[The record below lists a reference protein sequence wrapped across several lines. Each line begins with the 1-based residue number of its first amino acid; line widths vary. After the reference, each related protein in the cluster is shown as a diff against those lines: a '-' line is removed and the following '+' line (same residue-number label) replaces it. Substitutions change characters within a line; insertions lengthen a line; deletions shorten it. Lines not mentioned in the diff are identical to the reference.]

1 VGPDELAALLT
12 AEGRALV
19 DSLTPYDEAG
29 ALAAG
34 ESARRRGH
42 PADRVAA
49 AQSQARLRTRARL
62 RFGPGA
68 DRLWWSADTLEQATR
83 PAVAARRA
91 ARFAAALPPGSLVA
105 DLGCGAGSDTW
116 ALAAAGLRVLAVDH
130 DPLAAGLAAANAVE
144 RGLGDRV
151 EVRCGDVRDVDL
163 SSVDAW
169 FADPARRAGGRRVLD
184 PEGWSPPWSW
194 VVAAAAAAPAG
205 MAKVAPGIDHA
216 AIPSGATAE
225 WVSEGGDLL
234 EACVAWGPLADPVV
248 RRRAV
253 LLPGEHVLDD
263 SGGVPEPPLG
273 PPGAYLLEPGPAVIR
288 AGLVSVVAAE
298 LDGWLLDPRIAYI
311 AADAAGAT
319 PFATRYEVLGEAPF
333 GLKPLR
339 AHLRGLG
346 YGDVVVKK
354 RGVAVDPEELR
365 RRLRLGGGSPTA
377 TLVLTRTDAG
387 PLALLVRPG

>member
-1 VGPDELAALLT
+1 MGPDELAALLT
-12 AEGRALV
+12 PEGRALV
-19 DSLTPYDEAG
+19 ASLMPYDEAG

-34 ESARRRGH
+34 QVARRLGH
-42 PADRVAA
+42 PAALVAG

-62 RFGPGA
+62 RFGPEA
-68 DRLWWSADTLEQATR
+68 DRLWWSPDALEQATR

-105 DLGCGAGSDTW
+105 DLGCGAGSDTR
-116 ALAAAGLRVLAVDH
+116 ALAQAGLRVLAVDL
-130 DPLAAGLAAANAVE
+130 DPLAAALAAANVDAD
-144 RGLGDRV
+144 GLADRV

-169 FADPARRAGGRRVLD
+169 FADPARRSGGRRVLD

-194 VVAAAAAAPAG
+194 VEDAATRVVAA

-216 AIPSGATAE
+216 ALPAGATTE
-225 WVSEGGDLL
+225 WVSDGGDLL
-234 EACVAWGPLADPVV
+234 EACVAWGPLADASA

-253 LLPGEHVLDD
+253 LLPGGHVLDD
-263 SGGVPEPPLG
+263 SGGVPEPPIG
-273 PPGAYLLEPGPAVIR
+273 PPGAYLLEPDPAVIR
-288 AGLVSVVAAE
+288 AGLVSVVAE
-298 LDGWLLDPRIAYI
+298 TLDGWLLDPRIAYI
-311 AADAAGAT
+311 ATDADRVT
-319 PFATRYEVLGEAPF
+319 PYAVRYEVLGEAPF
-333 GLKPLR
+333 ALKALR
-339 AHLRGLG
+339 AHLRALG

-365 RRLRLGGGSPTA
+365 RRLRLGGGGPTA

-387 PLALLVRPG
+387 PLALVVRRG